1 MARAWPLL
9 LGLVACAAST
19 QGPPQGDVATETRG
33 GSKMSEIDF
42 GLKDDEYWT
51 DPQRTAMAVAE
62 QLWAKGAETLA
73 VGAPGRVVLEHRET
87 LPLVAYRGGSYR
99 ELWASSFE
107 ERAVVVAVDVDRNRV
122 YLGPVSTEEL
132 EPPDPPLDPAEAPD
146 GNTTDVGLVDL
157 RAAMELPWEPAH
169 LLVSV
174 LMRERSSNRVPV
186 ELLHLPGTFVDP
198 EVERLRAQQQAQLEP
213 QAISPSPG
221 RPFPSYDKL
230 DGSPPIPKEVG
241 IALQVERVV
250 TLREGARCV
259 LHGAFRLPVRA
270 EEIVKNPDRLAG
282 ASSADPPSAVLRVSL
297 LATHSEAGGAS
308 LLTLDVPTWDPANG
322 PGAIVTGHF
331 ALDLLAHRFFSAK
344 KAQTH
349 FIYAVAGAVI
359 SGPAWAAL
367 VKEGR

>member
-1 MARAWPLL
+1 
-9 LGLVACAAST
+9 
-19 QGPPQGDVATETRG
+19 
-33 GSKMSEIDF
+33 MSEIDF

-62 QLWAKGAETLA
+62 QLWALGTETLA
-73 VGAPGRVVLEHRET
+73 VGAPQRVVLEHRET
-87 LPLVAYRGGSYR
+87 LPLLAYRGGTYR

-107 ERAVVVAVDVDRNRV
+107 ERAVVVAVDVDHNRV
-122 YLGPVSTEEL
+122 HLGPINTEEL

-146 GNTTDVGLVDL
+146 GTTTDVGLVDL

-169 LLVSV
+169 YLVSV
-174 LMRERSSNRVPV
+174 LMRERSSNRTPV
-186 ELLHLPGTFVDP
+186 ELLHLPGSFTDP
-198 EVERLRAQQQAQLEP
+198 EVERHQAQQRAQVEP
-213 QAISPSPG
+213 QAISPTPG
-221 RPFPSYDKL
+221 RPFPSFDKL
-230 DGSPPIPKEVG
+230 DGSPPIPKELG

-250 TLREGARCV
+250 TLREGARCL

-282 ASSADPPSAVLRVSL
+282 ASSADPPSAVLRVTL
-297 LATHSEAGGAS
+297 LATRSESGGAS
-308 LLTLDVPTWDPANG
+308 LMTLDVPTWDPANG

-331 ALDLLAHRFFSAK
+331 ALDLLEHRFLSGK

-349 FIYAVAGAVI
+349 FIYAIAGPVM

-367 VKEGR
+367 VKEGAR